1 MLRPV
6 FAAAPRTPLIA
17 LSLILFSCSTILST
31 HGVYAN
37 EADERPAQPN
47 VILIVVDDMG
57 WMDLSCQ
64 GSDYYKT
71 PNIDRIAEEGL
82 RFTNGYAACAVCSP
96 TRAALQTGRYPARI
110 GVTDWIRS
118 LFQRGK
124 LGTPE
129 HNPTEYVGGKN
140 RKLLCPPNPFW
151 MEHDEVTVAEVLGSH
166 GYKTAYIGKWH
177 LGDEAWYP
185 PGQGYDENRG
195 GCDYG
200 QPPSYFDPYNQPKHR
215 HPMIRAGIPSLP
227 GRKAGEFLTH
237 READEAVQLIRQ
249 WKDEPFFIN
258 LGHYAVHTPIQAIDE
273 VAAKYKQNGKSDVNA
288 KYAAMVES
296 IDDSTKQILQ
306 TLQELDL
313 DDRTLILFTSD
324 NGGLDNGGR
333 PTENAP
339 LRSGKGYAYEGGIRV
354 PFLVR
359 WPGQIK
365 PGTTSDAPVCS
376 IDVFPTILDAVGVP
390 TPANRE
396 IDGLSLMPL
405 LKSGGQTPLKRDE
418 LIWHFPH
425 YRHAPGP
432 YSILRKGNWKLIQFD
447 EGISELYDLENDL
460 AESNNLAA
468 QQADK
473 VKAMQDRLSAILES
487 MDAKRPIANPDF
499 SR

>member
-1 MLRPV
+1 MRRPV
-6 FAAAPRTPLIA
+6 FAAACTPLMA
-17 LSLILFSCSTILST
+17 FSLILFVGSTLAST
-31 HGVYAN
+31 NGAFGN
-37 EADERPAQPN
+37 ESDVQSEQPN
-47 VILIVVDDMG
+47 VILIVVDDLG

-64 GSDYYKT
+64 GSDYFKT
-71 PNIDRIAEEGL
+71 PNIDRIAKEGL
-82 RFTNGYAACAVCSP
+82 QFTNGYAACAVCSP

-129 HNPTEYVGGKN
+129 QNPTEYVGGNN

-151 MEHDEVTVAEVLGSH
+151 MEHDEITVAEVLGSH

-215 HPMIRAGIPSLP
+215 HPMIRSGIPSLP

-237 READEAVQLIRQ
+237 READEAVELIRQ
-249 WKDEPFFIN
+249 WKDKPFFIN
-258 LGHYAVHTPIQAIDE
+258 LAHYAVHTPIQAIDK
-273 VAAKYKQNGKSDVNA
+273 VAAKYKQDGKSDVNA

-296 IDDSTKQILQ
+296 IDDSTQQILE

-313 DDRTLILFTSD
+313 DDRTMIIFTSD

-359 WPGQIK
+359 WPGHIM
-365 PGTTSDAPVCS
+365 PGTKSDTPVCS

-390 TPANRE
+390 APTNRE
-396 IDGLSLMPL
+396 IDGLSLLPL
-405 LKSGGQTPLKRDE
+405 LKSGGQTALNRDE

-447 EGISELYDLENDL
+447 EGVSELYDLENDL
-460 AESNNLAA
+460 SEANNLAK
-468 QQADK
+468 QQPEK
-473 VKAMQDRLSAILES
+473 VKRMQDRLSVILES
-487 MDAKRPIANPDF
+487 MDAKRPKPNPNF

>member
-1 MLRPV
+1 
-6 FAAAPRTPLIA
+6 
-17 LSLILFSCSTILST
+17 
-31 HGVYAN
+31 
-37 EADERPAQPN
+37 
-47 VILIVVDDMG
+47 
-57 WMDLSCQ
+57 
-64 GSDYYKT
+64 
-71 PNIDRIAEEGL
+71 
-82 RFTNGYAACAVCSP
+82 
-96 TRAALQTGRYPARI
+96 
-110 GVTDWIRS
+110 
-118 LFQRGK
+118 
-124 LGTPE
+124 
-129 HNPTEYVGGKN
+129 
-140 RKLLCPPNPFW
+140 

-215 HPMIRAGIPSLP
+215 HPMIRSGIPSLP

-237 READEAVQLIRQ
+237 READEAVELIRQ
-249 WKDEPFFIN
+249 WKDKPFFIN
-258 LGHYAVHTPIQAIDE
+258 LAHYAVHTPIQAIDE
-273 VAAKYKQNGKSDVNA
+273 VAAKYKQDGKSDVNA

-296 IDDSTKQILQ
+296 IDDSTQQILD

-313 DDRTLILFTSD
+313 DDRTMIIFTSD

-365 PGTTSDAPVCS
+365 PGTKSDTPVCS
-376 IDVFPTILDAVGVP
+376 IDVFPTILDAVGIPAP
-390 TPANRE
+390 TNPE
-396 IDGLSLMPL
+396 IDGLSLLPL
-405 LKSGGQTPLKRDE
+405 LKSGGQTALNRDE

-447 EGISELYDLENDL
+447 EGTSELYDLQNDL
-460 AESNNLAA
+460 SESNNLAK
-468 QQADK
+468 QQPER
-473 VKAMQDRLSAILES
+473 VQTMQDRLSAILES
-487 MDAKRPIANPDF
+487 MDAKRPKPNPNF